1 MSATLTSRSSI
12 CIPGLAQARVGSR
25 VASQRGADAVSQQQV
40 LAGFLVLGT
49 RAGRL
54 ADMHG
59 LPDVMGG
66 RAEQRRFAV
75 QAQRRMVPG
84 YPVADLPGD
93 IVHGAQVG
101 CQPRRRFH
109 VAQNLRD
116 GVREGTQRRLHRVIQ
131 SAQSAVGGRH
141 GRKLLAAPS
150 IGPGRNGRS
159 AALPTLVGRLPGGPA
174 GDHTSRALAHDG
186 SVAARPALCIT
197 CMTCRNASPPFL
209 GVKGSRVQIPPSRR
223 RSEG

>member
-109 VAQNLRD
+109 VPQTCATVSGRGRSGGCTASYRALSPR
-116 GVREGTQRRLHRVIQ
+116 
-131 SAQSAVGGRH
+131 SAVVT
-141 GRKLLAAPS
+141 AAS
-150 IGPGRNGRS
+150 Y
-159 AALPTLVGRLPGGPA
+159 
-174 GDHTSRALAHDG
+174 
-186 SVAARPALCIT
+186 
-197 CMTCRNASPPFL
+197 
-209 GVKGSRVQIPPSRR
+209 
-223 RSEG
+223 